1 LEKSILLLCNHLVFL
16 LLFATVNI
24 LENLLQ
30 DKEDLAV
37 NVHINLTP
45 PEEPHNFVKPSIG
58 NTSDPKTGR
67 TPIHILRYLSDMDTP
82 SPNSRQITPMPKT
95 TIFVSPSDSTKTPA
109 LTDSLG
115 MMSPENVVR
124 RFPAKTDGSP
134 LLSLAPVAGKE
145 SHAAVTPCSQLAA
158 FSLDETPV
166 NEKRRD
172 SVFFAPVSTAV
183 VRAQD
188 NLMSFS
194 PVVEGN
200 EADCA

>member
-1 LEKSILLLCNHLVFL
+1 MHS
-16 LLFATVNI
+16 FAFFTFNI

-30 DKEDLAV
+30 ADKETLSEDLDV
-37 NVHINLTP
+37 NENVNLTP
-45 PEEPHNFVKPSIG
+45 PEEPHNFIKPSVINSG
-58 NTSDPKTGR
+58 DPKTGR
-67 TPIHILRYLSDMDTP
+67 TPIHILRYLSEMDTP
-82 SPNSRQITPMPKT
+82 SPNSRHITPMPKT

-134 LLSLAPVAGKE
+134 LLSLAPVA
-145 SHAAVTPCSQLAA
+145 VTPCGEIAA
-158 FSLDETPV
+158 FSLDDSPV
-166 NEKRRD
+166 NNEKRRD
-172 SVFFAPVSTAV
+172 SVFFAPISTAA

-200 EADCA
+200 EAEV

>member
-1 LEKSILLLCNHLVFL
+1 MHS
-16 LLFATVNI
+16 FAFFTFNI

-30 DKEDLAV
+30 ADKETLSEDLDV
-37 NVHINLTP
+37 NENVNLTP
-45 PEEPHNFVKPSIG
+45 PEEPHNFIKPSI
-58 NTSDPKTGR
+58 NTGDPKTGR
-67 TPIHILRYLSDMDTP
+67 TPIHILRYLSEMDTP
-82 SPNSRQITPMPKT
+82 SPNSRHITPMPKT

-134 LLSLAPVAGKE
+134 LLSLAPVA
-145 SHAAVTPCSQLAA
+145 VTPCSEVAT
-158 FSLDETPV
+158 FSLDDSPV
-166 NEKRRD
+166 NNEKRRD
-172 SVFFAPVSTAV
+172 SVFFAPISTAA

-200 EADCA
+200 EAEV

>member
-1 LEKSILLLCNHLVFL
+1 
-16 LLFATVNI
+16 
-24 LENLLQ
+24 
-30 DKEDLAV
+30 
-37 NVHINLTP
+37 
-45 PEEPHNFVKPSIG
+45 
-58 NTSDPKTGR
+58 
-67 TPIHILRYLSDMDTP
+67 M
-82 SPNSRQITPMPKT
+82 
-95 TIFVSPSDSTKTPA
+95 
-109 LTDSLG
+109 
-115 MMSPENVVR
+115 R

>member
-1 LEKSILLLCNHLVFL
+1 MYSFVS
-16 LLFATVNI
+16 LLFATANI

-30 DKEDLAV
+30 DKETRSEDLAV
-37 NVHINLTP
+37 DENVNLTP
-45 PEEPHNFVKPSIG
+45 PEEHHTFIKPSIT
-58 NTSDPKTGR
+58 NSSDPKTGR

-124 RFPAKTDGSP
+124 RFSAKTDGSP
-134 LLSLAPVAGKE
+134 LLSLPPVGGNK
-145 SHAAVTPCSQLAA
+145 SQTAVTPCSQLAT
-158 FSLDETPV
+158 FSLDDSPV
-166 NEKRRD
+166 NNENRRD
-172 SVFFAPVSTAV
+172 SVFFAPVSSAV

-188 NLMSFS
+188 NLMCFS

-200 EADCA
+200 EADA